1 MPNRR
6 FPRLVWSWERRV
18 NRVEGVTDEWVRHG
32 GRVAVGCDNIDSLQR
47 NNFSRRSAVSCPV
60 PVWRSQVLGCSD
72 PALFID
78 LVRVCNLESVLLQH
92 LLDHL
97 IDIIMVDTRQEIV
110 N

>member
-1 MPNRR
+1 M
-6 FPRLVWSWERRV
+6 
-18 NRVEGVTDEWVRHG
+18 
-32 GRVAVGCDNIDSLQR
+32 AVGCDNIDGLQR
-47 NNFSRRSAVSCPV
+47 DNFSRRGAVGCPV

-78 LVRVCNLESVLLQH
+78 LVRVCNLESALLQH

-97 IDIIMVDTRQEIV
+97 IDIIMVNARQEIV